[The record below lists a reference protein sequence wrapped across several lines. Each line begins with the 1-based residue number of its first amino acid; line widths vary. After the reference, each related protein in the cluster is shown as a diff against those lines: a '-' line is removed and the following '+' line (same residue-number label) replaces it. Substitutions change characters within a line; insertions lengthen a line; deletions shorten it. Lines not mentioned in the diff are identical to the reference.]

1 MYSSTNL
8 FPATSSPP
16 KPVRRAAHW
25 FQTST
30 RPSLSIP
37 KIGAFALRGYHSLH
51 APPRRRRR
59 AAPLCVSLHVLAHF
73 SRHRR
78 ASSLPPVTHATRGL
92 SNEHQGAIDAK
103 FEAQFITPRRACR
116 STASCRSPG
125 CSAPSAVAP
134 SAATSRRAGR
144 AIEPRPAS
152 RVKAARAPRP
162 LRSTSGKR
170 PRRPGTK
177 ATTTPHRPRH
187 RPPGTVL
194 RRRARPGS
202 GPRTYIHRRRSRA
215 LNTCARRPRRGKHVK
230 CRRPAARSSPRG
242 GTRASC
248 ADACAAAGARPYH
261 SRAVPRAPRVR
272 LPHAAAVMGPLNA
285 SHGRGGP

>member
-16 KPVRRAAHW
+16 NPVSRAAHW

-103 FEAQFITPRRACR
+103 WFHDAETRVSINRELSLSWMFRAKRRRPVGGDVAPRRAR
-116 STASCRSPG
+116 NRATPSFTSEGSSSCLLYTSP
-125 CSAPSAVAP
+125 
-134 SAATSRRAGR
+134 
-144 AIEPRPAS
+144 
-152 RVKAARAPRP
+152 
-162 LRSTSGKR
+162 
-170 PRRPGTK
+170 
-177 ATTTPHRPRH
+177 
-187 RPPGTVL
+187 
-194 RRRARPGS
+194 
-202 GPRTYIHRRRSRA
+202 
-215 LNTCARRPRRGKHVK
+215 
-230 CRRPAARSSPRG
+230 SPR
-242 GTRASC
+242 
-248 ADACAAAGARPYH
+248 D
-261 SRAVPRAPRVR
+261 
-272 LPHAAAVMGPLNA
+272 
-285 SHGRGGP
+285 